1 MNAIRNS
8 AGLVPDAVDLD
19 GLTEIRVHGVGGTLP
34 EALLGDMKPTRVAG
48 DRIAGFYR
56 TTDARGRHREAYS
69 WGGLTSH
76 SPLRVLWTPL
86 LPSMLA
92 NMAGWMA
99 RRGVKSEAEEAT
111 AEPTTQRFRWFA
123 RLAALALTLSTA
135 TMVTMPSLDTF
146 AYQCLGQ
153 LQCRSQLWG
162 MPLLD
167 FLAPYDR
174 PGFRLAAGTIA
185 PVAVAVLF
193 YVLASRSRTS
203 YEGVEPPTLGA
214 TVPVPTGR
222 CAAAQA
228 GGLRSAD
235 FWSGRR
241 WHQHLSD
248 LHLAAGLAVAA
259 GTLGWCVSRLGGV
272 MDLTDAGAQVSTRT
286 ASAVSVTVSLAVLG
300 SVIVMLASDEALEFL
315 ARGTLYAAIAA
326 LSAAV
331 FGALALPLGL
341 GDAGVGPAT
350 AAQPAGVLPGIDLS
364 VAAAWTLTLALLI
377 PLMVLQAG
385 AWGIRWRHALK
396 VVPRGPERI
405 KRLKVTA
412 RGSAKVF
419 PWAAPVVLNVV
430 ALILANAVLLS
441 LMMLVA
447 EGLGTVGYG
456 LGPEGSTGA
465 ADSGGGPAGYAGP
478 VLWVPKAVASIASLL
493 ALGLI
498 GVLVLFAVVAGV
510 LLSIKSRQRAVT
522 LVGELE
528 RDYAAADALQARSPG
543 QAPAEANGISR
554 EFRDAWTVSAFAPAP
569 FSRDRSAASKAAG
582 RMCPSPWVR
591 NVARMLLIGEYA
603 PVMAAYLMVAV
614 AGAALLGAALFVT
627 RVVVFGQDP
636 PFLNIGLT
644 TWISASLPI
653 VYGVVLRLAFRQEK
667 WRKVLLSPFDVGTFF
682 PRSFHPFAPPSYTE
696 RAVPE
701 LTRRIWR
708 LHDNQGRVVL
718 TAHSQGS
725 VVAAAVLARRSAR
738 TEEKRVG
745 LVTLGSPLAK
755 LYRWA
760 FPALV
765 SDALLQGFAGGN
777 GGLGDV
783 RWRNVYYETD
793 YIGGPVA
800 TADWPASGTTDV
812 RLVDPPTHKYVFAQ
826 PLPHV
831 LSHTGYWVDVRF
843 WQEVDSICDAIAA
856 DTLPLERPKPS
867 AADGSAPGSVPDAA
881 QKTAVDTIAPDP
893 AAPVQYRSAST

>member
-1 MNAIRNS
+1 MGDTKDS
-8 AGLVPDAVDLD
+8 AGLVPDAVDLS
-19 GLTEIRVHGVGGTLP
+19 GLTEIRVHGVGGTPP

-56 TTDARGRHREAYS
+56 TADARGRHREAYS

-99 RRGVKSEAEEAT
+99 RRAVMSGPEEAT
-111 AEPTTQRFRWFA
+111 AEPTTWTFRWFA

-135 TMVTMPSLDTF
+135 IMVTMPSLDTF

-153 LQCRSQLWG
+153 IQCRSQLWG
-162 MPLLD
+162 MAVLD
-167 FLAPYDR
+167 FLAPSDR
-174 PGFRLAAGTIA
+174 PGLRLAAGTIA

-203 YEGVEPPTLGA
+203 YEGVEPPTQG
-214 TVPVPTGR
+214 TGRPVPFGR

-228 GGLRSAD
+228 GGLRSAE

-248 LHLAAGLAVAA
+248 LHLAAGIAVAA
-259 GTLGWCVSRLGGV
+259 GTLGWCVSQLGVV
-272 MDLTDAGAQVSTRT
+272 MELADTGAQVSART
-286 ASAVSVTVSLAVLG
+286 AAAVAAATLG
-300 SVIVMLASDEALEFL
+300 VVIVMLALDEAHEVL
-315 ARGTLYAAIAA
+315 ARATLGASVAA
-326 LSAAV
+326 LFLGVA
-331 FGALALPLGL
+331 GALMLPLEL
-341 GDAGVGPAT
+341 SDAGVGAV
-350 AAQPAGVLPGIDLS
+350 AQPAGILPGIDVS
-364 VAAAWTLTLALLI
+364 VAAGWTLTIALLV
-377 PLMVLQAG
+377 PLMVQHAA
-385 AWGIRWRHALK
+385 AWGNRWRHAVK
-396 VVPRGPERI
+396 VVQRGPERL
-405 KRLKVTA
+405 KRLALTA

-430 ALILANAVLLS
+430 ALILTNAVLLS

-447 EGLGTVGYG
+447 EGLGTVRYG
-456 LGPEGSTGA
+456 LGPEGGNT
-465 ADSGGGPAGYAGP
+465 ADSGGPGDYAGP
-478 VLWVPKAVASIASLL
+478 VLWVPKAVASMASLL

-498 GVLVLFAVVAGV
+498 GVMAIFAVAAGV
-510 LLSIKSRQRAVT
+510 WLSVKSRQRAVT
-522 LVGELE
+522 LVDELR
-528 RDYAAADALQARSPG
+528 RDYDAAEPAQTGPALTAPGEADEIGLQR
-543 QAPAEANGISR
+543 
-554 EFRDAWTVSAFAPAP
+554 RDAWTVSAFGPAP
-569 FSRDRSAASKAAG
+569 FSRDRSAAPPVSG
-582 RMCPSPWVR
+582 RIRPSPWVR
-591 NVARMLLIGEYA
+591 HVARMLLIGEHA
-603 PVMAAYLMVAV
+603 PAMAAYLTVAV
-614 AGAALLGAALFVT
+614 AGAGLIGAALFAT
-627 RVVVFGQDP
+627 RVWLFDQDP
-636 PFLNIGLT
+636 PIADIGPAR
-644 TWISASLPI
+644 WVSASLPI

-725 VVAAAVLARRSAR
+725 VVAAAVLARESAR
-738 TEEKRVG
+738 LGEKGIG

-765 SDALLQGFAGGN
+765 SDALLQGFARGN
-777 GGLGDV
+777 GGLGAV
-783 RWRNVYYETD
+783 RWRNVYYDTD

-800 TADWPASGTTDV
+800 TADWPASSTTDL
-812 RLVDPPTHKYVFAQ
+812 RLVDPSTHKYVFAQ

-831 LSHTGYWVDVRF
+831 LSHTGYWVDARF
-843 WQEVDSICDAIAA
+843 WQVVDAVCDDIAA
-856 DTLPLERPKPS
+856 
-867 AADGSAPGSVPDAA
+867 GSVPVDRPEPPAA
-881 QKTAVDTIAPDP
+881 EAPAPDGVPEVGTEATVDTIAPDP
-893 AAPVQYRSAST
+893 SAPVQYR

>member
-1 MNAIRNS
+1 MSDIKDS
-8 AGLVPDAVDLD
+8 TGLVPDAVHLD
-19 GLTEIRVHGVGGTLP
+19 GLTEIRVHGVGGTPP

-99 RRGVKSEAEEAT
+99 RRAVMSGSEEAT
-111 AEPTTQRFRWFA
+111 AEPTTWRFRWCA

-135 TMVTMPSLDTF
+135 IMVTMPSLDTL

-153 LQCRSQLWG
+153 LHCRSQLWG

-167 FLAPYDR
+167 ILAPYER
-174 PGFRLAAGTIA
+174 PGFRLAAGTVA

-203 YEGVEPPTLGA
+203 YEGVEPPTVGS
-214 TVPVPTGR
+214 VRPVPFGR

-228 GGLRSAD
+228 GGLRSPD

-248 LHLAAGLAVAA
+248 LHLAAGIAVAA
-259 GTLGWCVSRLGGV
+259 GTLGWCVAQLGAV
-272 MDLTDAGAQVSTRT
+272 MDLREAGAPIIART
-286 ASAVSVTVSLAVLG
+286 ATAVAAATVIL
-300 SVIVMLASDEALEFL
+300 VIGMLASDEAHEFL
-315 ARGTLYAAIAA
+315 ARGTLCASIAA
-326 LSAAV
+326 LFASV
-331 FGALALPLGL
+331 VGALTLPLEL
-341 GDAGVGPAT
+341 GDAGVGLQSV
-350 AAQPAGVLPGIDLS
+350 AQPAGILPGIDVS
-364 VAAAWTLTLALLI
+364 VAVGWTLTLALLV
-377 PLMVLQAG
+377 PLMVQHAA
-385 AWGIRWRHALK
+385 AWAFRWRKALK
-396 VVPRGPERI
+396 AVPRGPERM
-405 KRLKVTA
+405 KRLTLMA

-447 EGLGTVGYG
+447 EGLGTVRYG
-456 LGPEGSTGA
+456 LGPEGGSPA
-465 ADSGGGPAGYAGP
+465 NSGGAGGDAGP

-498 GVLVLFAVVAGV
+498 GVLALFTVAAGV
-510 LLSIKSRQRAVT
+510 WLSVTSSQRAVT
-522 LVGELE
+522 LVGELQRE
-528 RDYAAADALQARSPG
+528 YDTAEAAQASSPLNASAEADATLEER
-543 QAPAEANGISR
+543 
-554 EFRDAWTVSAFAPAP
+554 RDAWLVSAFDPAP
-569 FSRDRSAASKAAG
+569 SGRDHSASTTATG
-582 RMCPSPWVR
+582 RMRASPWVHQ
-591 NVARMLLIGEYA
+591 VARMRLIGEYA
-603 PVMAAYLMVAV
+603 PAMAAYLMVAV
-614 AGAALLGAALFVT
+614 AGAGLLGAAIFVL
-627 RVVVFGQDP
+627 RVWVFGQGP
-636 PFLNIGLT
+636 PIVGIGLA
-644 TWISASLPI
+644 TWISASLPV
-653 VYGVVLRLAFRQEK
+653 VYGVVLRLGFRQEK
-667 WRKVLLSPFDVGTFF
+667 WRKILLSPFDVGTFF

-725 VVAAAVLARRSAR
+725 VVAAAVLARESAR
-738 TEEKRVG
+738 HGEKGIG

-765 SDALLQGFAGGN
+765 SDALLQGFARGN
-777 GGLGDV
+777 GGLGAV
-783 RWRNVYYETD
+783 RWLNVYYETD

-800 TADWPASGTTDV
+800 TVDWPASSTTDV

-831 LSHTGYWVDVRF
+831 LSHTGYWVDARF
-843 WQEVDSICDAIAA
+843 WQEVDAVCDDIAA
-856 DTLPLERPKPS
+856 DAVPWEPP
-867 AADGSAPGSVPDAA
+867 AADGTEADGTEADGVADGGRKGS
-881 QKTAVDTIAPDP
+881 TDTVAPDP
-893 AAPVQYRSAST
+893 AAPVQYR